1 MNAIK
6 TIFETTMLIN
16 SIYNNTDKIIEVV
29 ELTKNW
35 IVKPVLGYV
44 TGCRCII
51 CYEKRKQG
59 LKPVH

>member
-44 TGCRCII
+44 T
-51 CYEKRKQG
+51 
-59 LKPVH
+59 LL